1 MRTADTGVGDEA
13 EGNVDDSNN
22 LYSCSRESC
31 RERSGGRWETL
42 TSVTKE
48 PFLGLY

>member
-31 RERSGGRWETL
+31 RERSAGGLMGEND
-42 TSVTKE
+42 V
-48 PFLGLY
+48 GD